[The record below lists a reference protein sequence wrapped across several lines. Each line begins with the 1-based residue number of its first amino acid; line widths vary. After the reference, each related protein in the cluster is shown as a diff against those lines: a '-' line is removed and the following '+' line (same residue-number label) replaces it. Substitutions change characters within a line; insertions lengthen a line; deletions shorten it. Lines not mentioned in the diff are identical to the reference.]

1 MRRYVGKK
9 SFFDRRRNEV
19 INTLSVVEIRTAVTN
34 RFGYVSMNIVR
45 QYSQGEILIDGRGE
59 GSLQVIHNG

>member
-34 RFGYVSMNIVR
+34 RFGYVSMNIAR
-45 QYSQGEILIDGRGE
+45 RYSQGEILIDGRGE
-59 GSLQVIHNG
+59 GSLQVLNHE